1 MRRHA
6 VSCLLFVIISSGCA
20 RLEIPAEGIFPLR
33 AEFEGAAIV
42 QGKITPLSGAVVLAS
57 AESGM
62 AQLYGPGGLAAYI
75 LDTQHGV
82 LQVKDAWGRPI
93 RSYTI
98 PVKDCIGAL
107 AGIPPRGLYLCKKL
121 EEDRVKVVYLWG
133 VMILDSRMQP
143 RQMHIGGDM
152 PLDVTFVPEAKGIS
166 LMVQQGSDKLTL
178 TITIREGGRWM
189 HDDNHL

>member
-1 MRRHA
+1 MRRHV
-6 VSCLLFVIISSGCA
+6 VSCLLIVLISSGCA

-33 AEFEGAAIV
+33 VEFEGTAIV
-42 QGKITPLSGAVVLAS
+42 QGKITPLSGAAVLAS
-57 AESGM
+57 AESGV

-75 LDTQHGV
+75 LDTQRGV

-98 PVKDCIGAL
+98 PVKDCIGSL
-107 AGIPPRGLYLCKKL
+107 AGIPPRGLYLCKKR
-121 EEDRVKVVYLWG
+121 EGNRVKVVYPWG
-133 VMILDSRMQP
+133 VMLLDSRMQP

-152 PLDVTFVPEAKGIS
+152 PLDVIFVPEEKGIS